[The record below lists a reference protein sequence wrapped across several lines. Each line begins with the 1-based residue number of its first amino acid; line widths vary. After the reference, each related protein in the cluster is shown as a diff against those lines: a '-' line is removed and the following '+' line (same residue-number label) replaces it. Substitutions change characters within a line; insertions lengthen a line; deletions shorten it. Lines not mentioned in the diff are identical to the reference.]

1 MNLYPRYRLYQFL
14 SFILMHALTTNKAKS
29 QRFGRQAAGILGKVQ
44 HMIEEDAYCPDII
57 QQVDAVIGLL
67 RRAKRELLAGHLDH
81 CLEHKLK
88 ENKQK
93 TVQELL
99 KLYNLS
105 S

>member
-1 MNLYPRYRLYQFL
+1 MPP
-14 SFILMHALTTNKAKS
+14 LTTNKAAS
-29 QRFGRQAAGILGKVQ
+29 QKLGRQASGILTKVNQ
-44 HMIEEDAYCPDII
+44 MIEDDAYCPDII

-67 RRAKRELLAGHLDH
+67 RRAKRELLGGHLNH

-99 KLYNLS
+99 KLYKLS

>member
-1 MNLYPRYRLYQFL
+1 
-14 SFILMHALTTNKAKS
+14 MHQLTTNKAKS
-29 QRFGRQAAGILGKVQ
+29 QKLGRQAAGILTKVNQ
-44 HMIEEDAYCPDII
+44 MIEEDAYCPDVI

-67 RRAKRELLAGHLDH
+67 HRAKRELLAGHLDH

-105 S
+105 H

>member
-1 MNLYPRYRLYQFL
+1 MPP
-14 SFILMHALTTNKAKS
+14 LTTNKTKS
-29 QRFGRQAAGILGKVQ
+29 QKLGRQAMGTLAKVNQ
-44 HMIEEDAYCPDII
+44 MIEDDAYCPDVI
-57 QQVDAVIGLL
+57 QQVDAAIGLL

-93 TVQELL
+93 AVQELL

>member
-1 MNLYPRYRLYQFL
+1 MGTL
-14 SFILMHALTTNKAKS
+14 AKVN
-29 QRFGRQAAGILGKVQ
+29 Q
-44 HMIEEDAYCPDII
+44 MIEDDAYCPDVI
-57 QQVDAVIGLL
+57 QQVDAAIGLL

-93 TVQELL
+93 AVQELL